1 MNKFK
6 VGDRVEIVAGG
17 DNKARFIGTFFTI
30 DSEEGEMDG
39 EQCWSGKDNKSPYRY
54 KESELRHVAQSPIRT
69 ITRREIV
76 PGEYLDGGLEIFDD
90 GSVIIRDWT
99 AVPLLR
105 SAARIFNEIA
115 DVLDEQQEVNA

>member
-1 MNKFK
+1 MAKFK

-76 PGEYLDGGLEIFDD
+76 PGEYGGIRVTESL
-90 GSVIIRDWT
+90 SVTTDYLRTSED
-99 AVPLLR
+99 LR

-115 DVLDEQQEVNA
+115 DVLDERQEAV